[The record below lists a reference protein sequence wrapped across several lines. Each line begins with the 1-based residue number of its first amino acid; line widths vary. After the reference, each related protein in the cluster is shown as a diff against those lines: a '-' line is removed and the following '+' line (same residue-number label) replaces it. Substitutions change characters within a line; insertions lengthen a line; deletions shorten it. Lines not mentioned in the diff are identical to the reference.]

1 MYREKL
7 WGSRASGDYCSGAG
21 SHLDAIVR
29 PYVANVRAFLGEFPE
44 LAVAVDLGCGDFNV
58 GSQLVGSFREFTAVD
73 VVPELIE
80 RNGRNFAHLGVVFR
94 CLDIVNDDLP
104 AGEVAFLRQVLQH
117 LSNAQVARVVQKLYQ
132 YRWLVVTEHLPSA
145 VGFRAN
151 RDKPIGPGVRQRFG
165 SGLVLTAPPFNL
177 RVVEQRV
184 LCTVPCDVGTIQTS
198 AYRLAPQPSA

>member
-1 MYREKL
+1 MLKRLVPFVPPPVVHAWRRYTAGRIDRRFSRSTPAEVFSAVYREKL

-58 GSQLVGSFREFTAVD
+58 GSQLVGSFRELTAVD

-104 AGEVAFLRQVLQH
+104 AGEVAFLR
-117 LSNAQVARVVQKLYQ
+117 
-132 YRWLVVTEHLPSA
+132 
-145 VGFRAN
+145 
-151 RDKPIGPGVRQRFG
+151 
-165 SGLVLTAPPFNL
+165 
-177 RVVEQRV
+177 
-184 LCTVPCDVGTIQTS
+184 
-198 AYRLAPQPSA
+198 